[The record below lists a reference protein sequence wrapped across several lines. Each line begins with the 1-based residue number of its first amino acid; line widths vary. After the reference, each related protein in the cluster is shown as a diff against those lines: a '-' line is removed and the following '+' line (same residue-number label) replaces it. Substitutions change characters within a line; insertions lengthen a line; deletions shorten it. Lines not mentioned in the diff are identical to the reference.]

1 MPAPS
6 SFDYAI
12 IRVVP
17 RVERDEF
24 INVGV
29 IVHCPTRDFLAAKVW
44 LDEARLKA
52 LWPAVEVED
61 VREHLAVFPR
71 IAAGDPAAGPIAQ
84 LPRGQ
89 RFHWLVAPRS
99 TVLQTSPVHA
109 GLCEEPGSVSERLLA
124 RFVLPPA

>member
-24 INVGV
+24 INAGV
-29 IVHCPTRDFLAAKVW
+29 IVHSPSLDFLEARVE
-44 LDEARLKA
+44 LDEARLTA
-52 LWPAVEVED
+52 LWPEVDVKE

-71 IAAGDPAAGPIAQ
+71 IAAGDRKAGPIAQ
-84 LPRGQ
+84 LPRSQ

-99 TVLQTSPVHA
+99 TVLQISPVHA
-109 GLCEEPGSVSERLLA
+109 GMCETAEGMVERLLT
-124 RFVLPPA
+124 RFVRR

>member
-24 INVGV
+24 INAGV
-29 IVHCPTRDFLAAKVW
+29 IVHSPSLDFLDARVE
-44 LDEARLKA
+44 LDGARLKF
-52 LWPAVEVED
+52 LWPEVD
-61 VREHLAVFPR
+61 VDEVGQHLSVFPR
-71 IAAGDPAAGPIAQ
+71 IAAGDRKAGPIAQ
-84 LPRGQ
+84 LPRSQ

-99 TVLQTSPVHA
+99 TVLQISPVHS
-109 GLCEEPGSVSERLLA
+109 GMCESADGMVERLLT
-124 RFVLPPA
+124 RFVRR